1 MKFKK
6 ILALGLVTVLTAA
19 FVSGCGSNS
28 TKENSSG
35 DKGKIVVGLDDNF
48 PPMGFKDENNEIA
61 GFDVDLA
68 KEATKRLGREV
79 EFKAIDWSSKE
90 AELKSGRVDVL
101 WNGLDITDKRKE
113 VMLFSDPYMD
123 NRQIIFVKKGK
134 TGITD
139 EQSLAG
145 KAVGTQ
151 SASTAEEYIDNSEFF
166 KTKVKDVKKYS
177 DFVSAFMDLENGR
190 IDAVVGDEIV
200 GRYYMSK
207 HPDEIEAI
215 DTVVGPV
222 SQFGIA
228 FAKDNTRLRDEV
240 QKVIN
245 EMKAD
250 GTIAKISE
258 KWFGKD
264 ITK

>member
-113 VMLFSDPYMD
+113 VMLFS
-123 NRQIIFVKKGK
+123 
-134 TGITD
+134 
-139 EQSLAG
+139 
-145 KAVGTQ
+145 
-151 SASTAEEYIDNSEFF
+151 
-166 KTKVKDVKKYS
+166 
-177 DFVSAFMDLENGR
+177 
-190 IDAVVGDEIV
+190 
-200 GRYYMSK
+200 
-207 HPDEIEAI
+207 
-215 DTVVGPV
+215 
-222 SQFGIA
+222 
-228 FAKDNTRLRDEV
+228 
-240 QKVIN
+240 
-245 EMKAD
+245 
-250 GTIAKISE
+250 
-258 KWFGKD
+258 
-264 ITK
+264 

>member
-123 NRQIIFVKKGK
+123 NRQIILDRK
-134 TGITD
+134 
-139 EQSLAG
+139 S
-145 KAVGTQ
+145 
-151 SASTAEEYIDNSEFF
+151 
-166 KTKVKDVKKYS
+166 
-177 DFVSAFMDLENGR
+177 
-190 IDAVVGDEIV
+190 VV
-200 GRYYMSK
+200 
-207 HPDEIEAI
+207 
-215 DTVVGPV
+215 
-222 SQFGIA
+222 
-228 FAKDNTRLRDEV
+228 
-240 QKVIN
+240 
-245 EMKAD
+245 
-250 GTIAKISE
+250 
-258 KWFGKD
+258 
-264 ITK
+264 